1 MFMKGEMMPKH
12 NVRCP
17 QCLSA
22 RTAPSKVISLPTAI
36 VLGIGTFGLGLL
48 VTIPGT
54 SWRKEQ
60 DTTIPTTTLATA
72 VAIVD
77 IPGCLNFRKRVAG
90 GVEP

>member
-1 MFMKGEMMPKH
+1 MKGEMMPKH

-22 RTAPSKVISLPTAI
+22 RTAPSKVMSLPTAI

-48 VTIPGT
+48 VTIPWYVLEKRARYHDPYYHAGYCCGDCGHT
-54 SWRKEQ
+54 W
-60 DTTIPTTTLATA
+60 L
-72 VAIVD
+72 
-77 IPGCLNFRKRVAG
+77 LNFGKRVAG